1 VTIIVVAMPVAVFF
15 VRSSGAGVPS
25 ALARRCGSSMTPLGA
40 AWAIPGAAVSG
51 SAAAAVVVA
60 VLTVIALGPLV
71 RARAVAAD
79 DDRTAGIRARARGLG
94 WFALTPSTPA
104 GGSPRAASST
114 GCGIRAMS

>member
-1 VTIIVVAMPVAVFF
+1 
-15 VRSSGAGVPS
+15 
-25 ALARRCGSSMTPLGA
+25 MTPLGA

-94 WFALTPSTPA
+94 WFALTPSTPRGDRRAQPPLLAA
-104 GGSPRAASST
+104 GSALCRELVIVPIAAGSW
-114 GCGIRAMS
+114 